1 MSYAYLAVL
10 LFSLTGLA
18 LIDYR
23 YRLAFFENR
32 MRAAA
37 AVFLP
42 VLFFLLWD
50 AAGIVLGIFFRGQTA
65 HLTGILLA
73 PELPLEEPLFLALLC
88 SLFALRSLGDSLVV
102 DGQIVAE
109 SSCVLDL
116 ADIARHA
123 ISTFATEKW
132 LQVLVV
138 ALVEVVLGGILG
150 LPRATMRLL
159 VSSHLVNSRNS
170 YPLRAF
176 VMAQVEQIAALRMDT
191 LSWPD

>member
-32 MRAAA
+32 MRASA

-73 PELPLEEPLFLALLC
+73 PELPLEEPVFLALLC
-88 SLFALRSLGDSLVV
+88 YTTLILFLSIRRGLAKRS
-102 DGQIVAE
+102 
-109 SSCVLDL
+109 
-116 ADIARHA
+116 
-123 ISTFATEKW
+123 
-132 LQVLVV
+132 
-138 ALVEVVLGGILG
+138 
-150 LPRATMRLL
+150 
-159 VSSHLVNSRNS
+159 
-170 YPLRAF
+170 
-176 VMAQVEQIAALRMDT
+176 AAVK
-191 LSWPD
+191 PD

>member
-1 MSYAYLAVL
+1 LSYAYLAVL

-73 PELPLEEPLFLALLC
+73 PELPLEEPLFLVLLC
-88 SLFALRSLGDSLVV
+88 YTTLILFLSIRRGLAKRSGAVKP
-102 DGQIVAE
+102 E
-109 SSCVLDL
+109 
-116 ADIARHA
+116 
-123 ISTFATEKW
+123 
-132 LQVLVV
+132 
-138 ALVEVVLGGILG
+138 
-150 LPRATMRLL
+150 
-159 VSSHLVNSRNS
+159 
-170 YPLRAF
+170 
-176 VMAQVEQIAALRMDT
+176 
-191 LSWPD
+191 